1 MSALQQLNGIPA
13 VAAPPPMDRLDT
25 VRFAEHQSPLFVEE
39 RRLGVFTYGETTA
52 ILGVERVRVNVQ
64 VTAADV
70 QLVRGGSHAI
80 HARLVTNE
88 SPPELAWSWGHQ
100 LSMNNVSVNVS
111 QCIRKMRI
119 KQFSSPFLTPMPAD
133 LSATTNE
140 GINVISFQPSKAMER
155 GIIVVQLV
163 RVRKVPECVDELRRA
178 LGGES
183 SVQPGQQTAAEV
195 QDTLRTLAQRN
206 NAAAAQDE
214 DVKESAF
221 ILSLNDPLSLAR
233 IRVPTRTKS
242 CSHLQCFDLRTFVE
256 YSCREQ
262 YWHCPVCK
270 AAAPCSALVVDAY
283 FASILAATAHL
294 SDEKVIIELDGSFS
308 RLPSEMGDD
317 SSSDSGRDA
326 KQPGNKSAVRDIL
339 KNSAAP
345 VLILDDD
352 SDDSAAA
359 VVPATAV
366 VVAAVPTQAPTTVSN
381 DVAMDSSRAASTVVA
396 AVLSPTLVPTPAP
409 TTAYHGVGVSSLESS
424 QEILA
429 AVDLSVRP
437 VPLKAKQPSPPPS
450 PVSLPPSLSASTTLN
465 PTIPVAVVYSGPTT
479 TTITNSVAP
488 TGGVVPSPPP
498 RQPSQMIMRLPVRSG
513 DPMRPIATATPNG
526 GRPTPLPELPPVG
539 LPADPQAAAYM
550 QLLMRTQ
557 VPPPPTATAPPVTT
571 QSLPPLRALAIP
583 PPKRARVEPGPND
596 DVIVLD
602 SSE

>member
-1 MSALQQLNGIPA
+1 
-13 VAAPPPMDRLDT
+13 MDRLDT
-25 VRFAEHQSPLFVEE
+25 VRFAEHQSPLYVEE

-52 ILGVERVRVNVQ
+52 ILGVERVRVNVH
-64 VTAADV
+64 VTGADV

-80 HARLVTNE
+80 QARLVTNE

-119 KQFSSPFLTPMPAD
+119 KQFPSPFLTPMPAD

-163 RVRKVPECVDELRRA
+163 RVRNVAECVDELRRA

-317 SSSDSGRDA
+317 SSSDSGRDT

-352 SDDSAAA
+352 SDSAVA
-359 VVPATAV
+359 VVPATPVIAV
-366 VVAAVPTQAPTTVSN
+366 VVPTQAPTTISN
-381 DVAMDSSRAASTVVA
+381 GVAMAPSLAATTAVVA
-396 AVLSPTLVPTPAP
+396 AAQSPTLVPTPAP
-409 TTAYHGVGVSSLESS
+409 TTTFHAAEVSSLGSS
-424 QEILA
+424 QELLT

-450 PVSLPPSLSASTTLN
+450 PTSLPPSLSASTTLDTTL
-465 PTIPVAVVYSGPTT
+465 PTVSVPVVVAGPTT
-479 TTITNSVAP
+479 TAATNSVTP
-488 TGGVVPSPPP
+488 VVPAPPP
-498 RQPSQMIMRLPVRSG
+498 RQPSQMIMRLPLRSG
-513 DPMRPIATATPNG
+513 EPLRPIATATPNG
-526 GRPTPLPELPPVG
+526 GRLSATTPPSELPPAG
-539 LPADPQAAAYM
+539 LRADPQAAAYM

-557 VPPPPTATAPPVTT
+557 VPPPPTATAPPVAT

-596 DVIVLD
+596 AVIVLD